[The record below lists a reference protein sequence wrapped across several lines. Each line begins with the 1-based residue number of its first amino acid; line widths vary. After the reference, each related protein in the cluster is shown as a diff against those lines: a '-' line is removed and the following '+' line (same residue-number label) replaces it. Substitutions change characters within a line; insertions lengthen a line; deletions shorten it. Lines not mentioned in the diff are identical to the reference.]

1 MDAADAASAADALDA
16 SWRAIDVALS
26 PIIGPRGTLAIQSRS
41 LHVAALAHPWLAA
54 IAREPQEAANA
65 AALRLLVGRQD
76 RDDAVAGAQA
86 LLHAVIELLDSLIG
100 PSLTERLL
108 RSVWTNAT
116 QDRS

>member
-1 MDAADAASAADALDA
+1 MQAADPAATADALVA

-26 PIIGPRGTLAIQSRS
+26 PIIGPRGTLAIQTRS

-65 AALRLLVGRQD
+65 AALRVLVARQD
-76 RDDAVAGAQA
+76 REDAIAGAQA
-86 LLHAVIELLDSLIG
+86 LLYALIELLDSLIG